1 MKLPILNKNNN
12 QNCFKIDFSGIRR
25 DGESENLYDSV
36 NLTKNDFLAT
46 RKGRKPVLL
55 WDSPPEQVL
64 KYGDRVFHRYGNIL
78 KEVICDDEGNFAYK
92 KDVISL
98 NNYDVPVKRH
108 IVILEGKIC
117 VLPDAISIEEGE
129 DEWID
134 FSPRN
139 VASVALPFINE
150 RTLFYPNSLI
160 STKVC
165 DDAVLLKPGV
175 KIKANWLYDNEFTVV
190 SSETAYAY
198 LDGIN
203 RSLVGRR
210 VVLDRP
216 VPKYNTL
223 DSSARI
229 KYCNPKRKNLLNPFY
244 CGYNSIVTFLGNTI
258 WLTPHTDGYDYE
270 FNLNDFFHIGQKVT
284 ISGSSLPENNTERK
298 IIDITN
304 TSIVFDKD
312 FTAITENLKN
322 EIIITPVIP
331 NFDHIIFTEDRIF
344 GVDNHMGQF
353 YISMLKSPFVFGDI
367 SISPEDPWSVN
378 INDIATGLTLWKDN
392 IICFTETG
400 GFRILG
406 YTALNFG
413 LRQLSVNGLKRGCG
427 NSLVRL
433 GDTLYYC
440 SSRGIMKYSGGSD
453 KKISIPLGENIEI
466 KDATTDGKKIYMLS
480 DERIWI
486 YDTDENIWF
495 SEDSGGATAIYS
507 VSSSRY
513 ICGQSA
519 LYLTE
524 QGNTA
529 ACWRFETNSLQG
541 EAEEIQPICAVFS
554 AKSDSAEFKVYMN
567 IFGNN
572 EEILLGRYAIQG
584 EKTLR
589 LPLKSVWCSR
599 FSLKFEGIG
608 NISPLDLKIQYR
620 RK

>member
-12 QNCFKIDFSGIRR
+12 QNCFKINFSGIRR

-36 NLTKNDFLAT
+36 NLTKNDFLTT

-55 WDSPPEQVL
+55 WDSPPDQVL
-64 KYGDRVFHRYGNIL
+64 KYSDRVFHRYGNTL
-78 KEVICDDEGNFAYK
+78 KEVISDYSGNIVYK
-92 KDVISL
+92 NEEIFLKD
-98 NNYDVPVKRH
+98 YEVPVTRH
-108 IVILEGKIC
+108 IIILEGKIC
-117 VLPDAISIEEGE
+117 VLPDALSIEEGE
-129 DEWID
+129 DEWLD
-134 FSPRN
+134 FAPRD
-139 VASVALPFINE
+139 VTSVALPFIND

-160 STKVC
+160 SNTVC
-165 DDAVLLKPGV
+165 NDAVLLKPGV

-190 SSETAYAY
+190 SAEHAYSY
-198 LDGIN
+198 LDGIT
-203 RSLVGRR
+203 RALVGTR

-216 VPKYNTL
+216 VWKYNALT
-223 DSSARI
+223 SSDRI
-229 KYCNPKRKNLLNPFY
+229 QYCNPKRKKLLNPFH
-244 CGYNSIVTFLGNTI
+244 CGYTSSVTFSENNI
-258 WLTPHTDGYDYE
+258 WITPFENNYE
-270 FNLNDFFHIGQKVT
+270 FDFNIKDFFHLGQKVT
-284 ISGSSLPENNTERK
+284 ISGSSFPENNTERK
-298 IIDITN
+298 IIDITEH
-304 TSIVFDKD
+304 SIAFDRD
-312 FTAITENLKN
+312 FTYVAEDSET

-344 GVDNHMGQF
+344 AVDNQMGKF
-353 YISMLKSPFVFGDI
+353 HISMLKNPFVFGDI
-367 SISPEDPWSVN
+367 STSPEDPWAVN
-378 INDIATGLTLWKDN
+378 ISDFATGLTLWKDN

-413 LRQLSVNGLKRGCG
+413 LRQLSVNGLKKGCG

-440 SSRGIMKYSGGSD
+440 SARGIMKYSGGSD
-453 KKISIPLGENIEI
+453 KKISIPLGENVEI

-480 DERIWI
+480 DDRIWI

-507 VSSSRY
+507 VNSSRF
-513 ICGQSA
+513 ICGESA

-529 ACWRFETNSLQG
+529 ACWLFETNSLQG

-554 AKSDSAEFKVYMN
+554 AKSDGAEFKVYMN

-572 EEILLGRYAIQG
+572 EEILLGRYTIKG

-589 LPLKSVWCSR
+589 LPLKNIWCSR

-608 NISPLDLKIQYR
+608 NITPVDLKIQYR